1 MLLLE
6 IRLDK
11 IDLVIRPI
19 SLFILRDLLKLL
31 SVQTR
36 SLLCDINEVL
46 PFRNASFAQLVDLRL
61 VESSKAF
68 GLSQHIHGN
77 PVSLDFTSGIV
88 FWCLGFF
95 CKKSFLVQVWQLIKC
110 LISYQNATLERQCW
124 SNFPKLSRTFF
135 SLVPSWHG
143 LPLSVHI
150 WAFSTTN
157 T

>member
-31 SVQTR
+31 SVQTP

-88 FWCLGFF
+88 F
-95 CKKSFLVQVWQLIKC
+95 
-110 LISYQNATLERQCW
+110 
-124 SNFPKLSRTFF
+124 
-135 SLVPSWHG
+135 
-143 LPLSVHI
+143 
-150 WAFSTTN
+150 
-157 T
+157 

>member
-31 SVQTR
+31 SVQT

-46 PFRNASFAQLVDLRL
+46 PFRNASLAQLVDLRL

-88 FWCLGFF
+88 F
-95 CKKSFLVQVWQLIKC
+95 
-110 LISYQNATLERQCW
+110 
-124 SNFPKLSRTFF
+124 
-135 SLVPSWHG
+135 
-143 LPLSVHI
+143 
-150 WAFSTTN
+150 
-157 T
+157 